1 VADTRSSG
9 LVDDQFWHARA
20 GGGVVLHLDQP
31 KGDHALRIEGMG
43 QFTNSALPATE
54 KFYLGDRDRMR
65 GYHIATTLGDT
76 GVAGT
81 VELSRYI
88 GIEKGIL
95 EAISPSAFLDAG
107 WAKAT
112 DDATNRGPGRSLAS
126 VGVATRVF
134 LRDNLALN
142 GWLALPLSEDGSG
155 SRMNP
160 AGYLRLT
167 KVW

>member
-1 VADTRSSG
+1 
-9 LVDDQFWHARA
+9 
-20 GGGVVLHLDQP
+20 
-31 KGDHALRIEGMG
+31 MG

-65 GYHIATTLGDT
+65 GYHIATALGDT

-81 VELSRYI
+81 IELARYI

-107 WAKAT
+107 RARTT
-112 DDATNRGPGRSLAS
+112 DDATNRGPGRNLAS

-134 LRDNLALN
+134 LRDNLTLN
-142 GWLALPLSEDGSG
+142 GWIALPLSEDGNG
-155 SRMNP
+155 SRMDP
-160 AGYLRLT
+160 AGYVRLT